1 MAWPLPGQ
9 APGARGADRGWQ
21 YRRVASRSLL
31 WPGGMVAPT
40 QKSENVCD
48 DVWCCCCCRCCC
60 ESEPYDPRLRQYT
73 PEWVYLFSGHTEPTD
88 VRALPLAVPVSTHA
102 GDAAP
107 LAQVIPARV
116 GGGAP
121 LVWSCAGC
129 GYINEGGSKRGCAR
143 CALPHHQYHPGRQ
156 TRNNDTSSS
165 GSTTTV
171 DGGGGDGGGG
181 DGGGGD

>member
-21 YRRVASRSLL
+21 YRRVAPRSLL

-40 QKSENVCD
+40 QKNQNVDND
-48 DVWCCCCCRCCC
+48 DCCWCCD
-60 ESEPYDPRLRQYT
+60 SEPYDPRLRQYT
-73 PEWVYLFSGHTEPTD
+73 PEWGHTKPTD
-88 VRALPLAVPVSTHA
+88 VRALPLAVPVSAYA

-107 LAQVIPARV
+107 LAQAIPARV

-129 GYINEGGSKRGCAR
+129 GYINEGGSKRPCAR
-143 CALPHHQYHPGRQ
+143 CARPHHHPGRQ
-156 TRNNDTSSS
+156 TRNNQSSS
-165 GSTTTV
+165 GSSV
-171 DGGGGDGGGG
+171 DTPAGDGGGG